1 MLNQFYYSLKL
12 FLKKHLT
19 IFIILI
25 LDINFVNI
33 YTLLF
38 GGDYYFV
45 MKNFKEVIIIFDS
58 GIGGLSYF
66 KYIKSRIGGC
76 QYVYVA
82 DNKNF
87 PYGEKSPEYLLEAVL
102 FLIEKLKKIYNIGA
116 LVLACNTISVSVYNK
131 LNFVFPVVYTL
142 PDVSSVSDLVL
153 KRVLLIATNTT
164 LESKFVKDQVNI
176 HNDLI
181 VKAAGELVNFVE
193 YGENYKK
200 YALRCLE
207 ALKFEVV
214 NTGREIVFL
223 GCTHYLH
230 LKAMIE
236 DFLKIPVYENRELVV
251 KNLIRSMNFS
261 EHKGNYYKNDFDFV
275 DDEFYLTENKNL
287 TFYQNFCK
295 KYNLR
300 FKGMIV

>member
-1 MLNQFYYSLKL
+1 ME
-12 FLKKHLT
+12 
-19 IFIILI
+19 
-25 LDINFVNI
+25 
-33 YTLLF
+33 
-38 GGDYYFV
+38 
-45 MKNFKEVIIIFDS
+45 NFKEVIIIFDS

-66 KYIKSRIGGC
+66 KYIKSKIGGF

-87 PYGEKSPEYLLEAVL
+87 PYGEKSSEYLLEAVL
-102 FLIEKLKKIYNIGA
+102 FLIEKLKKNYNIGA

-142 PDVSSVSDLVL
+142 PDVSSVSDLAL
-153 KRVLLIATNTT
+153 KKVLLIATNTT
-164 LESKFVKDQVNI
+164 LESKFVKDQVNM

-193 YGENYKK
+193 YGEKYKK
-200 YALRCLE
+200 DAFRCLE

-230 LKAMIE
+230 LKTVIE

-251 KNLIRSMNFS
+251 QNLIRLMNFPG
-261 EHKGNYYKNDFDFV
+261 HKGNYYKNNFVDVDVDVDV
-275 DDEFYLTENKNL
+275 DDEFYLTGNKNL

-295 KYNLR
+295 KYNLC
-300 FKGMIV
+300 FKGTIV

>member
-1 MLNQFYYSLKL
+1 
-12 FLKKHLT
+12 
-19 IFIILI
+19 
-25 LDINFVNI
+25 
-33 YTLLF
+33 
-38 GGDYYFV
+38 
-45 MKNFKEVIIIFDS
+45 
-58 GIGGLSYF
+58 
-66 KYIKSRIGGC
+66 
-76 QYVYVA
+76 
-82 DNKNF
+82 
-87 PYGEKSPEYLLEAVL
+87 
-102 FLIEKLKKIYNIGA
+102 
-116 LVLACNTISVSVYNK
+116 
-131 LNFVFPVVYTL
+131 
-142 PDVSSVSDLVL
+142 VSDLVL

>member
-1 MLNQFYYSLKL
+1 
-12 FLKKHLT
+12 
-19 IFIILI
+19 
-25 LDINFVNI
+25 
-33 YTLLF
+33 
-38 GGDYYFV
+38 
-45 MKNFKEVIIIFDS
+45 MKNFKEVIIVFDS

-66 KYIKSRIGGC
+66 KYIKSKIGGF

-102 FLIEKLKKIYNIGA
+102 LLIEKLKKIYNIGA
-116 LVLACNTISVSVYNK
+116 LILACNTISVSVHNK
-131 LNFVFPVVYTL
+131 LNFIFPVVYTL
-142 PDVSSVSDLVL
+142 PEISSVSDLAL
-153 KRVLLIATNTT
+153 KKVLLIATNTT
-164 LESKFVKDQVNI
+164 LKSKFVKNQVNI
-176 HNDLI
+176 HNDLL
-181 VKAAGELVNFVE
+181 VKSAGELVNFVE
-193 YGENYKK
+193 YGKRYEKD
-200 YALRCLE
+200 ALRCLKD
-207 ALKFEVV
+207 LKFEVV

-230 LKAMIE
+230 LKVMIE

-251 KNLIRSMNFS
+251 QKLIKSMNFS
-261 EHKGNYYKNDFDFV
+261 EHKGNYYKNDVDFV
-275 DDEFYLTENKNL
+275 DEFYLTENKNL

>member
-1 MLNQFYYSLKL
+1 
-12 FLKKHLT
+12 
-19 IFIILI
+19 
-25 LDINFVNI
+25 
-33 YTLLF
+33 
-38 GGDYYFV
+38 
-45 MKNFKEVIIIFDS
+45 MKNFKKVIIVFDS

-66 KYIKSRIGGC
+66 KYIKSKIGGF
-76 QYVYVA
+76 QYVYIA

-102 FLIEKLKKIYNIGA
+102 LLTKKLQKIYNIGA
-116 LVLACNTISVSVYNK
+116 LILACNTISVSVHNK

-142 PDVSSVSDLVL
+142 PEISSVSDLAL

-176 HNDLI
+176 HNDLL
-181 VKAAGELVNFVE
+181 VKSAGELVNFVE
-193 YGENYKK
+193 YGKRYKK
-200 YALRCLE
+200 DALRCLE
-207 ALKFEVV
+207 DLKFEVV

-251 KNLIRSMNFS
+251 QNLIRSMNFS
-261 EHKGNYYKNDFDFV
+261 EHKGNYYKNDVDFV
-275 DDEFYLTENKNL
+275 DEFYLTENKNL